1 MTINIVKPLNQFN
14 NVMKVITIP
23 GDPHG
28 VNSLMVTQTGA
39 EEFHDHDYVR
49 LESADGSQ
57 SVERKIFRVVD
68 GGDNNW
74 ELQFE

>member
-1 MTINIVKPLNQFN
+1 M
-14 NVMKVITIP
+14 MKAITIP

-28 VNSLMVTQTGA
+28 INALMVAKTDH
-39 EEFHDHDYVR
+39 EDFHDHDYVR
-49 LESADGSQ
+49 IESADGSK

-68 GGDNNW
+68 AGEDNW